1 MLKIFYDFTYSAFHC
16 GIRCT
21 ITPLSSNRVK
31 FQKSWSVLEEALSF
45 LNTVERTQKKE
56 VLLEQISV
64 MSSLV
69 HVGDRKYESE
79 TIVRAFVYFAT
90 SRALYK
96 RLREDFELPG
106 ITTLTRL
113 TSKVNK
119 IDDTQFLKNVFG
131 NVEERQRT
139 CILLLDEVYVK
150 PSLMYHGGTVFG
162 KAVNK
167 PNELANTVRGFYI
180 VSFYGE
186 PKFLLRMLPVSGL
199 NAIFLFEETQKII
212 VCKGCR

>member
-1 MLKIFYDFTYSAFHC
+1 M
-16 GIRCT
+16 
-21 ITPLSSNRVK
+21 
-31 FQKSWSVLEEALSF
+31 
-45 LNTVERTQKKE
+45 
-56 VLLEQISV
+56 
-64 MSSLV
+64 
-69 HVGDRKYESE
+69 
-79 TIVRAFVYFAT
+79 YFAT

-106 ITTLTRL
+106 ITTSTRL

-119 IDDTQFLKNVFG
+119 IDDTRLLKNVFG

-167 PNELANTVRGFYI
+167 PNG
-180 VSFYGE
+180 
-186 PKFLLRMLPVSGL
+186 
-199 NAIFLFEETQKII
+199 
-212 VCKGCR
+212 